1 MTQEWENI
9 IKIVGL
15 IAVLISIYL
24 VWRARVQ
31 KEVNNE
37 RDIKELRERVT
48 KNEQRLDQ
56 FDSHYKE
63 MVNRFYDFITGKKR

>member
-1 MTQEWENI
+1 MSQEWESI

-15 IAVLISIYL
+15 IAVLLGIYA
-24 VWRARVQ
+24 VWRRRVQ

-37 RDIKELRERVT
+37 RDIQELREKVENNR
-48 KNEQRLDQ
+48 KRIDELDN
-56 FDSHYKE
+56 HYKE

>member
-1 MTQEWENI
+1 MSQEWESI

-15 IAVLISIYL
+15 IAVLITIYA
-24 VWRARVQ
+24 VWRGRIQ

-37 RDIKELRERVT
+37 RDIRELKEKIDTNSRRIDE
-48 KNEQRLDQ
+48 LDG
-56 FDSHYKE
+56 HYKE